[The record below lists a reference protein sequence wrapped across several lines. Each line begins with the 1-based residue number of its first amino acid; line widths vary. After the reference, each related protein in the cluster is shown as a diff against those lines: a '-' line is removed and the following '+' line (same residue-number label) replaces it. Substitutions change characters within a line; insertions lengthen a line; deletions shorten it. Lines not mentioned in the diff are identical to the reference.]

1 MASIAHY
8 IAGMGVVCFLIGGFI
23 LWPLFWL
30 ISGRYFDNTLGFK
43 KVYNPFAKGNI
54 LPGFLMRSGQYATMI
69 VFHRGAKHSYDR
81 MVFGEVDF
89 RKQARPID
97 VITAFTFVVTFY
109 GGISII
115 AIAAIIHYV
124 RLFIGWL

>member
-1 MASIAHY
+1 MAPIPLF
-8 IAGMGVVCFLIGGFI
+8 ILQIGGMLFFTGSI
-23 LWPLFWL
+23 VLWPLFWL

-97 VITAFTFVVTFY
+97 VITAFAFVLCTY
-109 GGISII
+109 GGVFII
-115 AIAAIIHYV
+115 ATAAIIYYI